1 MFGTTTIP
9 IASLPLATAMQLGFF
24 IMLGIYAIF
33 TAILYYHWNTYA
45 DDRTVSRLTFVIYF
59 LMTLP
64 FMGVIGI
71 TAFTI

>member
-1 MFGTTTIP
+1 MFGTTSVP
-9 IASLPLATAMQLGFF
+9 IASLPLATGMQLGFF
-24 IMLGIYAIF
+24 VMLGIYAIF

-45 DDRTVSRLTFVIYF
+45 DNRVVSRLTFVLYF
-59 LMTLP
+59 LLTLP